1 MVNDKVVQEAGSGK
15 ILSIVIPTYNMEKYL
30 PVCLDSVTD
39 ELVSDRLEVIVVNDG
54 STLFLSRQPPLSRVE
69 PDVSETLHIV

>member
-54 STLFLSRQPPLSRVE
+54 STGLWTLFVDMNRNGL
-69 PDVSETLHIV
+69 I

>member
-1 MVNDKVVQEAGSGK
+1 MVNDKVVQKAGSGK

-30 PVCLDSVTD
+30 PACLDSVTD

-54 STLFLSRQPPLSRVE
+54 ST
-69 PDVSETLHIV
+69 DVTWILIVGVNGKPIYCVLQC